1 MKYLFVILILGL
13 TQSIL
18 SQKSKGHKNVF
29 WDGSETLNC
38 FYSDEPIEPNS
49 KGGYH
54 FFYSS
59 NEDRRVYEK
68 TLSRPQRFLFYKFK
82 TKEYAQNWCDG
93 VPFESKQNQR
103 SKNTTKPASD
113 TKLKMV
119 HYNVEIANFKR
130 NNLGVTFYK
139 DLPFTGYKK
148 STHPNGVIS
157 EISRYKDGLTDDLQ
171 MRYYKDG
178 SVKSKVVCVK
188 GEVYAGKEFY
198 ANGNVYAVIDLEVAN
213 RRTKKTYY
221 DYDLNII
228 NQEFFEKI
236 MYKDYFEKKETF
248 TSVDVQARSETN
260 KKTSPTKEIKET
272 FIFIDV
278 AEKGE
283 TNKKTTSTKEI
294 PSRPNIT
301 PSIDHFNIDGYEL
314 TKYINLSDIPVLKNK
329 LTEFNSL
336 FHKIEYDRGAGQFKF
351 QEHNIP
357 GYVLV
362 TTERSSVNGV
372 IKTPHYYFNQR
383 AIKIIYDYLSKY
395 GYSYFTGEVLG
406 DLPMNDMRIRK
417 ECKKTYSRN
426 ETIECPNCS
435 YWTEQQRENFP
446 CTKCRNKQRI
456 TTGRVITRTCSSCDG
471 KGFYFYS
478 DENKD
483 WDEIK
488 EYYKYNQVIRPD
500 LGFNGGVRYSDLRW
514 KGLKSGTY
522 FIYQTDLGLEY
533 NRFGTGSLLDKDETV
548 SKYDFV
554 QIAFQRKIKK

>member
-13 TQSIL
+13 TQSIF
-18 SQKSKGHKNVF
+18 SQKSNILSEEDKQYLVDNYRTKTFAELAGDIGVQTYFVREFCNSGLYPNVF
-29 WDGSETLNC
+29 WDGAETLNC
-38 FYSDEPIEPNS
+38 LYSNEPIEPNS
-49 KGGYH
+49 KGEYY

-68 TLSRPQRFLFYKFK
+68 TLLRPQRFLFYKFK

-93 VPFESKQNQR
+93 IPFE
-103 SKNTTKPASD
+103 
-113 TKLKMV
+113 
-119 HYNVEIANFKR
+119 
-130 NNLGVTFYK
+130 
-139 DLPFTGYKK
+139 
-148 STHPNGVIS
+148 
-157 EISRYKDGLTDDLQ
+157 
-171 MRYYKDG
+171 
-178 SVKSKVVCVK
+178 
-188 GEVYAGKEFY
+188 
-198 ANGNVYAVIDLEVAN
+198 
-213 RRTKKTYY
+213 
-221 DYDLNII
+221 
-228 NQEFFEKI
+228 
-236 MYKDYFEKKETF
+236 
-248 TSVDVQARSETN
+248 
-260 KKTSPTKEIKET
+260 
-272 FIFIDV
+272 
-278 AEKGE
+278 
-283 TNKKTTSTKEI
+283 TKEI
-294 PSRPNIT
+294 PFGPNTT
-301 PSIDHFNIDGYEL
+301 PSIDHFTIDGYEL
-314 TKYINLSDIPVLKNK
+314 TKYINISDITVLKNK

-336 FHKIEYDRGAGQFKF
+336 FHKIEYDRGARQFKF

-362 TTERSSVNGV
+362 TTERSSINGV

-395 GYSYFTGEVLG
+395 GYSYFTGKVLG

-426 ETIECPNCS
+426 ETIECPNCNGES
-435 YWTEQQRENFP
+435 RFIDHSDKYSTESRSVMQNCTSCDRTFRFQVWNWNSRGWKVFQEKKLGYEKCSGCKGYGFSEDYHGGGKDDVTREDCHVYGCNNGWQECRKCYGKGQKRSTVYVKKKDETTQNNE
-446 CTKCRNKQRI
+446 CTRCNNSGKIN
-456 TTGRVITRTCSSCDG
+456 TGKTKTFTCSSCDG

-500 LGFNGGVRYSDLRW
+500 LGFNGGVRYSDLKW
-514 KGLKSGTY
+514 KGLKGGTY

-533 NRFGTGSLLDKDETV
+533 NRFGTGSLLDKNETV